1 MPHLPWVR
9 HHTAVRSMD
18 QQLGR
23 SAADVHLTH
32 LQELDIPFGRPPLAA
47 ADIVPGEVSPSSQQE
62 APATPELAGSHPLSA
77 AATAA
82 VSTPASAFQAVPQLA
97 NLHASDAIAS
107 ADADQAAAAASPA
120 AQSDAV
126 SAGSAPGTE
135 WRADSSSRSQGSQQ
149 AAPDLVEQR
158 SLSLRTVRT
167 APSEGAAQD
176 DSPVVWCVHPAA
188 SLHDCNTLWAVR
200 TLTLHASPVH
210 PVLGGRSGLQVL
222 ASSGVLN
229 DQEFCSNRAGM
240 MTRGRPCS
248 TSH

>member
-1 MPHLPWVR
+1 
-9 HHTAVRSMD
+9 MD
-18 QQLGR
+18 QQLRG

-62 APATPELAGSHPLSA
+62 APATPELAGSHPFSA

-82 VSTPASAFQAVPQLA
+82 VSTPASALQAVPQLA

-126 SAGSAPGTE
+126 SSGSGPEAE
-135 WRADSSSRSQGSQQ
+135 RRADSSSRSQGSQQ

-176 DSPVVWCVHPAA
+176 DSPVQWCVSSAA
-188 SLHDCNTLWAVR
+188 SCHDSSTQWAACTRPEHGVVR
-200 TLTLHASPVH
+200 H
-210 PVLGGRSGLQVL
+210 PVLGRRACTCPGTKSSVFLARRQV
-222 ASSGVLN
+222 
-229 DQEFCSNRAGM
+229 R
-240 MTRGRPCS
+240 
-248 TSH
+248 